1 LLRSRL
7 DLCLEPLRDLEIRLR
22 GDGDLLIRRRRFL
35 LIAGDRERLRLRRG
49 GDLRRDGLL
58 RRDLWG
64 DGDLLLT
71 TELSLS
77 ESLPGMEPLRSSLG
91 GDKDGD
97 NFFLSLARRSLD
109 LLRRLRDMDRLRD
122 RDLLRLLDL
131 ERLVN
136 DLGGVL
142 DRFLG
147 GVLDLFLDLERDLR
161 RRGGGVRVRDLRLS
175 LDLERRLLAKS
186 CLRIFLPETISDQEL
201 TVGAGGGTTFP
212 LERDL
217 LFLGDLERRPR
228 DRDLDLRPPRERD
241 LRRRP
246 LDLERDERL
255 REVEPERPLDFDLF
269 LERDLD
275 LPPLLAAA
283 CEMSLDASLTFLIAS
298 SISRWDASLR
308 CTGFTMLVFECSIL
322 IGLAANIWLL

>member
-22 GDGDLLIRRRRFL
+22 GDGDLLTRRRRFL

-175 LDLERRLLAKS
+175 LDLERRL
-186 CLRIFLPETISDQEL
+186 
-201 TVGAGGGTTFP
+201 
-212 LERDL
+212 ERDL

>member
-1 LLRSRL
+1 
-7 DLCLEPLRDLEIRLR
+7 LR
-22 GDGDLLIRRRRFL
+22 G
-35 LIAGDRERLRLRRG
+35 E
-49 GDLRRDGLL
+49 GLL

-77 ESLPGMEPLRSSLG
+77 ESLPVREPLRSNLG
-91 GDKDGD
+91 GDKEGD
-97 NFFLSLARRSLD
+97 DFFLSLARRSLD

-122 RDLLRLLDL
+122 RDLLRGLLDL
-131 ERLVN
+131 ERLLN

-147 GVLDLFLDLERDLR
+147 AGGVLDLFLDRERDLR
-161 RRGGGVRVRDLRLS
+161 RRGGGERVRDLRLS
-175 LDLERRLLAKS
+175 LDRERRLLAKS

-217 LFLGDLERRPR
+217 LFLGDLDRRPR
-228 DRDLDLRPPRERD
+228 DLDLDLRRERD

-246 LDLERDERL
+246 LDRERDERL
-255 REVEPERPLDFDLF
+255 REVEPERPLDLDLF
-269 LERDLD
+269 LEPDLD

-283 CEMSLDASLTFLIAS
+283 FEISFDASLTFLIAS